1 MLNIYITRH
10 GQDLDNEKGILNGHR
25 DNDLSLLGLNQAKE
39 LASLIAEK
47 SLIFDKI
54 YSSPLRRAFQTAK
67 IIAEKLNLSEPE
79 VLPLL
84 IERDFGVMTGKHVS
98 TIEEL
103 CCPEIIKTEK
113 VTYFLSPEGAETFP
127 QLLERAREILKIIND
142 KHQDGNILLVA
153 HGDIGKMIYA
163 AYYNLDWRDVLNMF
177 HFGNSELLSL
187 SASHGPEDAHIFHID
202 QFNN

>member
-67 IIAEKLNLSEPE
+67 IIAEKFHLLFQFLFHLLTKTLFSTTYP
-79 VLPLL
+79 PTQKTTAHAGGRLL
-84 IERDFGVMTGKHVS
+84 I
-98 TIEEL
+98 
-103 CCPEIIKTEK
+103 
-113 VTYFLSPEGAETFP
+113 
-127 QLLERAREILKIIND
+127 RAC
-142 KHQDGNILLVA
+142 
-153 HGDIGKMIYA
+153 
-163 AYYNLDWRDVLNMF
+163 
-177 HFGNSELLSL
+177 
-187 SASHGPEDAHIFHID
+187 
-202 QFNN
+202 